1 MMIDWNNR
9 YGYPAFAVESV
20 GFQHLYEGLLSQKG
34 AVIDY
39 RESKVSNRTIK
50 QGLMNRMRVWFER
63 ELVCFPYGDDFTR
76 KQVNILLEE
85 LENHAW
91 REGLIEDLGRHNDIV
106 MALAHALD
114 QFTHKTPDVPVIM
127 ATMKRGEWIGGGKSV
142 SRANI
147 SGVGGGVIRRYG
159 NE

>member
-1 MMIDWNNR
+1 MMMDWNKR
-9 YGYPAFAVESV
+9 YGHPAFAVESV

-34 AVIDY
+34 GIIDY

-50 QGLMNRMRVWFER
+50 QGLLNRMRVWFER

-76 KQVNILLEE
+76 KEVNILLEE
-85 LENHAW
+85 LEQHAW
-91 REGLIEDLGRHNDIV
+91 REGLIEDLGRHNDCA

-114 QFTHKTPDVPVIM
+114 QFTYKSPDVPVVM
-127 ATMKRGEWIGGGKSV
+127 STMKPGEWIGGARGLSRKKKSG
-142 SRANI
+142 I
-147 SGVGGGVIRRYG
+147 GGGVIRRTS